1 MIFRLCGKEKTPLV
15 KQVNQVHGLTRWIC
29 NYHFVGVGFEKKV
42 GKCFLFKV
50 TWKFGKTKKRHVVK
64 WNMTRSRFFPHLAL
78 KCLCCFGMFLFCP
91 KFCFWK
97 ILETH
102 IRKVRS
108 LKNHPTETGNT
119 FIKKKLMNIR
129 TEVMFC
135 SWHGGL
141 WKTKQ
146 KPNALMVL
154 FSTTTWDRIISHR
167 IQWIL

>member
-108 LKNHPTETGNT
+108 LKIIQLKLATLLSRKSWWISGPKSCFVPDTEDFG
-119 FIKKKLMNIR
+119 KLNKNQMHWW
-129 TEVMFC
+129 FC
-135 SWHGGL
+135 FPPQLGIG
-141 WKTKQ
+141 
-146 KPNALMVL
+146 
-154 FSTTTWDRIISHR
+154 
-167 IQWIL
+167 